1 MHLLHLRNL
10 VVAVVLLQGASLA
23 EPPTL
28 PVDAT
33 SFAVYRAILDV
44 NTTKPVLL
52 QRETTMWPPPFN
64 GCGGSFLAG
73 LSGEWQEAA
82 RDFAQKN
89 AHVWLLPAALPF
101 KYEFIRQAEIEA
113 HDAPLREKYRG
124 YNGIPG
130 AVEYAALSAVGFNAA
145 KTKAIVYRRLHDGED
160 LNTLEL
166 LNGQW
171 MRRAGCGGRS

>member
-1 MHLLHLRNL
+1 MHLLLLRNS
-10 VVAVVLLQGASLA
+10 VVAVVLLQSASRS

-44 NTTKPVLL
+44 SGTKPVLL
-52 QRETTMWPPPFN
+52 RRETTTWPPQFP
-64 GCGGSFLAG
+64 GCGASFLAG
-73 LSGEWQEAA
+73 LSGEWHEAA
-82 RDFAQKN
+82 RDFTQKN
-89 AHVWLLPAALPF
+89 AQVWLLPAALPF

-113 HDAPLREKYRG
+113 HDVPLREKYRG

-130 AVEYAALSAVGFNAA
+130 AITYTALSAVGFNAA
-145 KTKAIVYRRLHDGED
+145 RTKAIVYRRLHDGED

-171 MRRAGCGGRS
+171 IRRAGCGGRS